1 MSKSTCIRGN
11 AGKKWYKK
19 FRHKITH
26 VRQYPLVPYSAYV
39 HMCICEIYYRIEEKI
54 PKKTSILEF
63 HHVSKKYVDKID
75 PQSVNLL
82 KGLKIIFIYKQET
95 KKLRKTFFDI

>member
-1 MSKSTCIRGN
+1 MQAKSGTRNSGIKLLMLGN
-11 AGKKWYKK
+11 ILWSL
-19 FRHKITH
+19 T
-26 VRQYPLVPYSAYV
+26 V